1 VRAISS
7 PSGAAAFVALA
18 VSLAALLRL
27 PYRARNNRQLDLLA
41 RAAMIYGLGHLALL
55 VALSYPAFG
64 LGAALQAAGVTLGTA
79 VLASTLLGGPLARWR
94 PASVGEVDSALD
106 PTGTERG
113 RGSEAERRRAR
124 AGLEEPGTEHAREL
138 ALANAR
144 LVQEIGE
151 RQRVERELRRTTA
164 LFNRYVENTPLGV
177 IEFELADPAEPRW
190 EVRRWSGQA
199 ERMFGWTEAEA
210 RGRTVSE
217 LGLVVEDDLKQATAH
232 ARVLASG
239 AEVRLSQVCRAR
251 RLGDGEIR
259 HCAWYSSAACPED
272 GGPRSA
278 LSLVED
284 ITARVRA
291 LEEVKRLAHHDS
303 LTGLP
308 NRLLFRE
315 RLEQALAAARRC
327 GGRVA
332 LLMVDLDHFKP
343 VNDTLGHAAGDE
355 LLRAAALRLAGEVR
369 AGDTIARLGGD
380 EFALIQARVREPA
393 DAAALAG
400 RLVSAVRIPFAIDG
414 RTVRVGATVGVA
426 MFPDHADNAEVLM
439 RRADRALY
447 GAKADGRGRHRV
459 FSRALLDHEPAGMAA
474 AAKLPA
480 A

>member
-190 EVRRWSGQA
+190 EVRRWSGEA

-343 VNDTLGHAAGDE
+343 VNDTLGTPRATSCCGPPPGASPGRSGRRTRSRGSAATSSPWS
-355 LLRAAALRLAGEVR
+355 RPRCAIRPTRQRWPAASSRRCAFPSRSTVR
-369 AGDTIARLGGD
+369 RSGWAPRRGGD
-380 EFALIQARVREPA
+380 VPGRRRDAEAL
-393 DAAALAG
+393 L
-400 RLVSAVRIPFAIDG
+400 
-414 RTVRVGATVGVA
+414 
-426 MFPDHADNAEVLM
+426 

-447 GAKADGRGRHRV
+447 RAKADGRGRHRS
-459 FSRALLDHEPAGMAA
+459 FSRALDPDPARLAVAGA
-474 AAKLPA
+474 LPA